1 MTIKRLLGLA
11 TAMVAVAVLV
21 GSVGAGAARTPAK
34 PALNLSTNAKVREY
48 LRSLGI
54 SPRGVVIQRGVRN
67 YAGPRCPGKRWKCTR
82 SHRVVQIATHRGKNS
97 FRCSVARCVIVQVT
111 KSLLATNMAKCIRT
125 TGITQSCSINQTST
139 GSDGNQAIVVEIAKK
154 LTGLTQSASQTA
166 QIVQTADSGSNT
178 ACVRQTAEIE
188 GSTVAK
194 RGVPVSVNLDSH
206 ESILITQNAHSGD
219 NTVQGATETGSC
231 SSAPLNQSQ
240 AIRSTATGTAA
251 ITQNENKMLA
261 GRNMLLDIEQN
272 QSNGYFGTATG
283 ENTADSLQ
291 TSTLTAL
298 ATTPN
303 GPVHQWQSQPDE
315 DGGGVDA
322 IVNQDSRGESFN
334 HSSQM
339 ETQCL
344 RAVTSGTPSCGSVQ
358 HTLPVGWTQDQYGPV
373 RKGGCCSSRHGDA
386 GRHFMLRKGSSPSSQ
401 TGNANDMFFVDQK
414 STQDVDAAPAGHPG
428 QVTQANFVQ
437 AECSTPGNCR
447 ARQQT
452 DINGEESPVNES
464 NGQNVS
470 ATINCSGSSC
480 VGFDGSPGT
489 NAPPATLGGYTM
501 TPFGLDPQPVCPDA
515 GSTVTGVTGPAG
527 TVGFT
532 PALRHDRIGGCWA
545 TWSHGY
551 TGDVYDTTAAANPT
565 QVTLTLP
572 VGTKA
577 FYLYAEPNVFDLFDV
592 TATAQDGTTS
602 GPVQVQG
609 NSGAKYFG
617 FYGTGDA
624 EIATITVT
632 TTDTSGLAVG
642 EFGIFVPLVIS

>member
-1 MTIKRLLGLA
+1 MTFKRLLGLA
-11 TAMVAVAVLV
+11 MAMVAAAVLV

-34 PALNLSTNAKVREY
+34 PALDLSTNAKVREY

-54 SPRGVVIQRGVRN
+54 SPRGVVIQRGARN

-82 SHRVVQIATHRGKNS
+82 SHRVVQIAKHRGKNS
-97 FRCSVARCVIVQVT
+97 FRCSLARCVIVQAT
-111 KSLLATNMAKCIRT
+111 KSLLATNTAKCIRT
-125 TGITQSCSINQTST
+125 TGITQSCSINQSST
-139 GSDGNQAIVVEIAKK
+139 GADNQAIVVEIAKK

-166 QIVQTADSGSNT
+166 QIVQTAGSGSNT
-178 ACVRQTAEIE
+178 ACVRQTAEID

-194 RGVPVSVNLDSH
+194 RGTPVSVNLDSH
-206 ESILITQNAHSGD
+206 ESILITQDSHSGD
-219 NTVQGATETGSC
+219 NTVQGATETGGC

-240 AIRSTATGTAA
+240 TIRSTATGTAA
-251 ITQNENKMLA
+251 ITQNENKMVA

-272 QSNGYFGTATG
+272 QSNGYLGTATG

-291 TSTLTAL
+291 ISSLTAL

-501 TPFGLDPQPVCPDA
+501 TPFGPDGQADGAIVSGVNDPA
-515 GSTVTGVTGPAG
+515 GSIAFSPSLTHTK
-527 TVGFT
+527 VGS
-532 PALRHDRIGGCWA
+532 LWS

-551 TGDVYDTTAAANPT
+551 TGDVYFVAPT
-565 QVTLTLP
+565 QPITITLP
-572 VGTKA
+572 AGTKA
-577 FYLYAEPNVFDLFDV
+577 FYLYAEPNTFDVFDV
-592 TATAQDGTTS
+592 QATAQDGTTS

-632 TTDTSGLAVG
+632 STDTTGLGIG
-642 EFGIFVPLVIS
+642 EFGIFPAGPPIT

>member
-1 MTIKRLLGLA
+1 
-11 TAMVAVAVLV
+11 V
-21 GSVGAGAARTPAK
+21 
-34 PALNLSTNAKVREY
+34 
-48 LRSLGI
+48 
-54 SPRGVVIQRGVRN
+54 
-67 YAGPRCPGKRWKCTR
+67 
-82 SHRVVQIATHRGKNS
+82 VVQA
-97 FRCSVARCVIVQVT
+97 T
-111 KSLLATNMAKCIRT
+111 KSLLATNVAKCIRT
-125 TGITQSCSINQTST
+125 TGITQSCSINQSST
-139 GSDGNQAIVVEIAKK
+139 GDDNQAIVVEIAKK

-178 ACVRQTAEIE
+178 ACVRQTAQID

-194 RGVPVSVNLDSH
+194 RGMPVSVNLDSH
-206 ESILITQNAHSGD
+206 ESILITQDSHSGD
-219 NTVQGATETGSC
+219 NTVQGATETGGC

-240 AIRSTATGTAA
+240 TIRSTATGTAG
-251 ITQNENKMLA
+251 ITQNENKMVA

-272 QSNGYFGTATG
+272 QSDGFFGSATG

-291 TSTLTAL
+291 INSLTAL

-344 RAVTSGTPSCGSVQ
+344 RAVSSGTPSCGSVQ
-358 HTLPVGWTQDQYGPV
+358 NTLPVGWTQTQYGPV

-414 STQDVDAAPAGHPG
+414 STQDVDAAPAGHPE

-452 DINGEESPVNES
+452 DINGEQSPLSES
-464 NGQNVS
+464 NGTNVS

-501 TPFGLDPQPVCPDA
+501 TPFGLDPQPVCPNE
-515 GSTVTGVTGPAG
+515 GSIVTGVTGPTG
-527 TVGFT
+527 TIGFSQ
-532 PALRHDRIGGCWA
+532 ALSHDRATVACWA

-551 TGDVYDTTAAANPT
+551 TGDVYDTLLTADPT
-565 QVTLTLP
+565 QVTITLP
-572 VGTKA
+572 AGTRA
-577 FYLYAEPNVFDLFDV
+577 FYFYAEPNVFDVFDV
-592 TATAQDGTTS
+592 TATSPDGTTS

-624 EIATITVT
+624 TIASIIVT
-632 TTDTSGLAVG
+632 TTDATGFAVG
-642 EFGIFVPLVIS
+642 EFGIFVPPIP